1 MCVFR
6 LLFFPIIVFSNYR
19 FFQLQSTKHITNFIF
34 FRQEYKVYWLCKK
47 MANTNSTDVSK
58 LVKNLT
64 KVYGVG
70 EKTAKSLI
78 EKGVKSKSDL
88 KKPEIYKT
96 LPEGTKLHLRYKVLN
111 EISWDIV
118 HSLLAQFPPY
128 IIGVGSY
135 RRKKQIL
142 HDIDVLTFKPIETTI
157 ADIKSRSREKD
168 PRTEEYPY
176 KVLGD
181 YSSGEQKHSF
191 VVKYKVFI
199 VRVDVFYAPCS
210 EKPFA
215 LLHYTGSRNFNIRIR
230 AVAKKKGYKLNQHGL
245 YVVSKNAAKNTEKNT
260 EKNDTTQLTN
270 VLKSAKTEKDI
281 LDFLNIT
288 YKKPE
293 ERSE

>member
-1 MCVFR
+1 MN
-6 LLFFPIIVFSNYR
+6 SKK
-19 FFQLQSTKHITNFIF
+19 STEFLTEIKSAEI
-34 FRQEYKVYWLCKK
+34 K
-47 MANTNSTDVSK
+47 DSK
-58 LVKNLT
+58 TSKTPKDSKNQKIAKTLT
-64 KVYGVG
+64 SIHGIG
-70 EKTAKSLI
+70 AKTAQILA
-78 EKGVKSKSDL
+78 EKGVKTKSDL
-88 KKPEIYKT
+88 KKPDIYNT
-96 LPEGTKLHLRYKVLN
+96 LPEATKLHLKYKVLD

-135 RRKKQIL
+135 RRKKQTL
-142 HDIDVLTFKPIETTI
+142 HDIDVLTFKPMETTI

-191 VVKYKVFI
+191 VVKYKAFI

-215 LLHYTGSRNFNIRIR
+215 LLHYTGSRNFNIRVR

-245 YVVSKNAAKNTEKNT
+245 YVVSKSVEKSAANNTAKNTAN
-260 EKNDTTQLTN
+260 NTTQLTN

-281 LDFLNIT
+281 LDFLGIT